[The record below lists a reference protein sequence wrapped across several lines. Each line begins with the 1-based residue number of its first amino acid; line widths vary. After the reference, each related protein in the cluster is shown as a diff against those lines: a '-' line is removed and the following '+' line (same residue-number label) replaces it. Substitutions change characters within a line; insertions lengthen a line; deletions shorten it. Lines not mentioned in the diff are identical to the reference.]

1 MILSMLYD
9 VNFIIGLLITL
20 VLVTVVAFYFS
31 QRIEDQSEKISAV
44 SVVVQAI
51 AGELHELR
59 HRVGIS
65 NVNVMSSGPVGGD
78 ISHRTV
84 EEPAIELSEYNNI
97 DLIDVSDDEESDEDN
112 DERENVK
119 SIHIGG
125 SCENDIT
132 LNEVECDNSGSESD
146 SESDDS
152 DDSDDSEESDDS
164 DSDSDSESDGEPA
177 SPDAELI
184 LETDL
189 QTICGDISVA
199 EGDICATLNILE
211 ELEELGEISEAEGRA
226 ITKTV
231 NVSLEEE
238 VVDYKKMSLSK
249 LRNVVVE
256 KHLSQDASKLKKGE
270 LFKLLGV
277 EQ

>member
-59 HRVGIS
+59 HRVGIG
-65 NVNVMSSGPVGGD
+65 NVNVMSSGPVGGG
-78 ISHRTV
+78 IGQRTV

-97 DLIDVSDDEESDEDN
+97 DLIDVSDDEESDDDN
-112 DERENVK
+112 DERGNVK

-132 LNEVECDNSGSESD
+132 LNEVECDDSGSESD

-152 DDSDDSEESDDS
+152 DDSDDSEDSEESDDS
-164 DSDSDSESDGEPA
+164 DSESDVEPA

-199 EGDICATLNILE
+199 EEDICATLNILE

-249 LRNVVVE
+249 LRNIVVE

>member
-1 MILSMLYD
+1 MLYD